1 MLNKYKNFIYKKIYR
16 KITDKPVS
24 NILLKKFDFVNNILR
39 ISLKNLG
46 KKIKINYSTLLKY
59 MKKIKKVV
67 DFFQIY
73 YLYLII

>member
-16 KITDKPVS
+16 KITDKPIS